1 MDEISCY
8 RKSIAMLLFLAYRD
22 IGYELAGLH
31 ICRII
36 SVRDKIFQ
44 KTADKQKDVRYN
56 GDRTKSNAALSMEEK
71 DSFGVL
77 PANTK

>member
-1 MDEISCY
+1 MDDISCY

-36 SVRDKIFQ
+36 PVRDKIFQ
-44 KTADKQKDVRYN
+44 KTADKRKDVRYSHS
-56 GDRTKSNAALSMEEK
+56 T
-71 DSFGVL
+71 
-77 PANTK
+77 